1 MMEALKKFSSSSLF
15 LPLVALAVLILF
27 NVVFVDDFLTIQM
40 TEDGRLYGR
49 LVDILT
55 RSSSLI
61 ILALGMTFVIAT
73 SGIDISVGAVVAI
86 SAAVVCMLIG
96 GRGDGVPEHSML
108 LAMLAAVGV
117 FGTGSAW
124 PDLAVALFMGGLAL
138 SGGFAVIRH
147 ARREIASVTNAP
159 RPPAADPLAH
169 HGRDLDRVA

>member
-61 ILALGMTFVIAT
+61 ILALGMTYLEWRRRVAVRTGEGYGTDLRNEPEAFRGSAIFIHAAREDMRGTAGCVALKR
-73 SGIDISVGAVVAI
+73 GDLAELAKRLVPGMVIDIGYAEE
-86 SAAVVCMLIG
+86 AAKQ
-96 GRGDGVPEHSML
+96 
-108 LAMLAAVGV
+108 A
-117 FGTGSAW
+117 
-124 PDLAVALFMGGLAL
+124 
-138 SGGFAVIRH
+138 
-147 ARREIASVTNAP
+147 
-159 RPPAADPLAH
+159 
-169 HGRDLDRVA
+169 